1 MSREGL
7 RKALLS
13 VGAVFPPHLLPL
25 HFLLHVCYERAH
37 AHALKSHLGSWAQ
50 LNPCADVWSETAGV
64 VEAGLVRQCLL
75 DVDGGR
81 PRATAV
87 VDSTFQKPSSL
98 RMPMSQPPPCGV
110 GFTMVKK

>member
-50 LNPCADVWSETAGV
+50 LNPCAGIDAARLDATMYFLDRNRDGKIRFHV
-64 VEAGLVRQCLL
+64 VSFSPLSSTRTRSC
-75 DVDGGR
+75 
-81 PRATAV
+81 AV
-87 VDSTFQKPSSL
+87 IIL
-98 RMPMSQPPPCGV
+98 RFSRYTDLCG
-110 GFTMVKK
+110 